1 MQFMQ
6 GTIRLLCAMVRRN
19 GHRRRGRADHPD
31 VPAETISAQPD
42 LVSSLH
48 IDSHLG

>member
-1 MQFMQ
+1 MQ
-6 GTIRLLCAMVRRN
+6 GTIRLRVRWSN
-19 GHRRRGRADHPD
+19 ETATEDADIRADHPD

-42 LVSSLH
+42 LESSLH